1 MLKRLSTKFQMAN
14 SIAPAS
20 ALAALAFVLAFGL
33 TFVPAHG
40 QGRADSANLLL
51 CGGPQVLRL
60 TVRFAGDTAKIVSRA
75 DWEADK
81 SRGMPA
87 AMVPAFKTT
96 DDCKPI
102 DNGARILITSSAG
115 GLAIVERDSGDTLF
129 HATVPNAHSAEVLP
143 RNRVVAAASVNAK
156 GDRLMLFDR
165 DKSGAEL
172 FSTPLHSAHGVHWVE
187 TEQTLWALGHDEL
200 QAYDLVDWDS
210 AKPSLKLRKSW
221 KLPSASGH
229 DLSPVPGEAAFI
241 VTTNTNVYTFDRKS
255 STFTPHP
262 ALGALPVIKSVSIH
276 PTTKRMVYTQADR
289 PEWWTRTLRFL
300 DPAATLAFP
309 GDRLYKV
316 RWASD

>member
-1 MLKRLSTKFQMAN
+1 MMKRLTTLLPIAT
-14 SIAPAS
+14 SIAATITI
-20 ALAALAFVLAFGL
+20 AAAVTLAAPADNTAHLFV
-33 TFVPAHG
+33 
-40 QGRADSANLLL
+40 

-60 TVRFAGDTAKIVSRA
+60 TVRFDGDSAKIVKRS

-102 DNGARILITSSAG
+102 DNGARILITSSSG
-115 GLAIVERDSGDTLF
+115 GLAIVERESGDTLF

-143 RNRVVAAASVNAK
+143 RNRVVAAASVNAN

-165 DKSGAEL
+165 DKSGVEL

-187 TEQTLWALGHDEL
+187 AEKTLWALGHGEL

-221 KLPSASGH
+221 PLPSASGH
-229 DLSPVPGEAAFI
+229 DLSPVPNSSSFI
-241 VTTNTNVYTFDRKS
+241 ITTNTEVYVFDRK
-255 STFTPHP
+255 TGMFTPHAVLGKLP
-262 ALGALPVIKSVSIH
+262 AIKSVSIH
-276 PTTKRMVYTQADR
+276 PTTGRVVYTQADR

-300 DPAATLAFP
+300 GPSATLAFP
-309 GDRLYKV
+309 DDRLYKV
-316 RWASD
+316 RWAPD